1 MNLIEQLGGYEKAKA
16 AALNYRN
23 SGDELTAKKFEYACL
38 EHRRANNIFEVGD
51 LVVFSDYFMH
61 DEIMTISKIDGCE
74 MWMDDGA
81 KWTHNFNE
89 MIRHAEPQ
97 EIAAGKRL

>member
-1 MNLIEQLGGYEKAKA
+1 MNLIEQLGGYSIAITEYKMSIKL
-16 AALNYRN
+16 LNIDYEQLAR
-23 SGDELTAKKFEYACL
+23 ELLEY
-38 EHRRANNIFEVGD
+38 RRANNIFELGD

-61 DEIMTISKIDGCE
+61 DEIMTISQIDGCE

-89 MIRHAEPQ
+89 MIRHAESQ
-97 EIAAGKRL
+97 EIKEGKRL